1 MNYSD
6 DAFVTLLLT
15 MSLSPNREEFARPLS
30 TAEMHQLE
38 ERVRKCDIGRIGR
51 LANIDISGL
60 MLKLGISEEEAYR
73 IYTLM
78 NREVQISYS
87 LENFLKQEIEVVTC
101 RDADY
106 PRRLHLR
113 MDAAAPQIFYRCGN
127 LDLLNRPML
136 AVVGISGVKTT
147 AEVRKYVE
155 TIVDNGIRLGYT
167 LLTGGELGVS
177 RVVANLVL
185 ERGGTLVEVLG
196 GDMAAHMHEDGI
208 AELIAMQRAAV
219 ISLEHPE
226 ALFTVSHGIAR
237 NKVLFSLAEAAFVF
251 NTDGKRGET
260 DALRN
265 RYCDWIYAWT
275 GHAGAAALV
284 SRGAI
289 GVNDVTA
296 LDFDDLSRH
305 WKNSQSE
312 QMSLFDMLD
321 HLN

>member
-6 DAFVTLLLT
+6 DAFVTMLLT

-38 ERVRKCDIGRIGR
+38 DRVRRCDIGRIGR
-51 LANIDISGL
+51 LVNTDISGL
-60 MLKLGISEEEAYR
+60 MFKLDISEEEAYR

-87 LENFLKQEIEVVTC
+87 LENFLRQGIDVVTC
-101 RDADY
+101 RDASY

-113 MDAAAPQIFYRCGN
+113 MEETAPQIFYRCGN
-127 LDLLNRPML
+127 PALLDRAML

-147 AEVRKYVE
+147 AEVREYVSE
-155 TIVDNGIRLGYT
+155 IVRNGIRLGYT

-177 RVVANLVL
+177 RVVANLVQ
-185 ERGGTLVEVLG
+185 EHGGTLVEVLG
-196 GDMAAHMHEDGI
+196 GDMAEHMHEDGI
-208 AELIAMQRAAV
+208 AELIGTDRAAV
-219 ISLEHPE
+219 ISMEHPE

-260 DALRN
+260 DAIRS

-275 GHAGAAALV
+275 GHPGAAALV
-284 SRGAI
+284 SKGAI
-289 GVNDVTA
+289 GVGDISA
-296 LDFDDLSRH
+296 IDFEDLSRH
-305 WKNSQSE
+305 WQNSQSE
-312 QMSLFDMLD
+312 QMNLFELFDNM
-321 HLN
+321 N